1 MTHWHPVPGRILRG
15 GGLLI
20 LAFGLGALGAS
31 AAEVTIP
38 GSNVYPE
45 SITATA
51 DGTLINGGLGDGG
64 IYRTAPGA
72 ATAELWIKPG
82 TGGMMSSLGI
92 LADDRSNTLYAC
104 SSDLSSA
111 GVSISGGQKPVA
123 LKMFDLA
130 TGAFK
135 ASVALPGERSFCN
148 DIAIGPDGA
157 AYVTD
162 SFNPRVLRL
171 APGSHTFEVW
181 STDPRFTVTKGAG
194 LDGIAFGSDGN
205 AYVDLYNGH
214 KLFRID
220 VNRDSSAGQVTEL
233 QTSRRLDRPDALRR
247 LGTNTLLMIEGG
259 GRLDMVTVQGGQA
272 QIHTIKGGYDVPT
285 SVVQVGSTAWVLEGQ
300 LDHLFDPKLGKP
312 APFRIDPVALH

>member
-1 MTHWHPVPGRILRG
+1 MHWHTVSGRILRG
-15 GGLLI
+15 GGFLI
-20 LAFGLGALGAS
+20 LAFAFGGVAAS

-38 GSNVYPE
+38 GNNVYPE

-51 DGTLINGGLGDGG
+51 DGTLINGGLGDGA

-72 ATAELWIKPG
+72 STAELWIKPG
-82 TGGMMSSLGI
+82 TGGMMSTLGV
-92 LADDRSNTLYAC
+92 LADDRSHTLYAC
-104 SSDLSSA
+104 SSDLSAA
-111 GVSISGGQKPVA
+111 GVRIPAGEKPVA

-135 ASVALPGERSFCN
+135 ASVALPGDRSFCN

-162 SFNPRVLRL
+162 SFNPHVLRL
-171 APGSHTFEVW
+171 VPGSHTFEVW
-181 STDPRFTVTKGAG
+181 STDPRFTVTHGAG

-205 AYVDLYNGH
+205 VYVDLYNGN

-220 VNRDSSAGQVTEL
+220 VNKDGGAGQVTEL
-233 QTSRRLDRPDALRR
+233 ETSRPLDRPDALRR

-259 GRLDMVTVQGGQA
+259 GRLDMVTVQGSQA
-272 QIHTIKGGYDVPT
+272 EINTIKEGYDVPT
-285 SVVQVGSTAWVLEGQ
+285 SVVQVGNTAWVLEGQ

-312 APFRIDPVALH
+312 APFRIDPVTLP